1 MHGGNDQLR
10 KGFKSLLTGRLDETP
25 EAGRSVPILPFLQV
39 DIVSLVHQFCVLVNS
54 RFTDADKD
62 VIIREVAQGVDKKH
76 YADLTFADETLI
88 VEVIK
93 HVYMITILD
102 DWLIQRKYNVQQL
115 ASLGGPMT
123 AEEITQLRE
132 KAHAKRP
139 KKDITILE
147 DE

>member
-1 MHGGNDQLR
+1 M
-10 KGFKSLLTGRLDETP
+10 
-25 EAGRSVPILPFLQV
+25 
-39 DIVSLVHQFCVLVNS
+39 LVNT

-62 VIIREVAQGVDKKH
+62 AIIREVVQDIDKKH

-102 DWLIQRKYNVQQL
+102 DWLLQRKYNVQQL
-115 ASLGGPMT
+115 VTLGGPMT
-123 AEEITQLRE
+123 TEEIAQRRE
-132 KAHAKRP
+132 KAILKRP
-139 KKDITILE
+139 KKDTTLLE